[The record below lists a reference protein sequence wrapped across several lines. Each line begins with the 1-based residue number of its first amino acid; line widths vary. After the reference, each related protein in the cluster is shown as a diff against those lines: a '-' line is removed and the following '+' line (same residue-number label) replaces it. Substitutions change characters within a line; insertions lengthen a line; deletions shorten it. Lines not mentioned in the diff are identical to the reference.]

1 MKVKLKKHKK
11 SPAPLVAEQVSKRP
25 KIMNNLYSSIEE
37 IQEIT
42 DFSKA
47 CALLRTE
54 KWICLRIFAHK
65 NILTFLLCRFE

>member
-1 MKVKLKKHKK
+1 MKVKLKKRKK
-11 SPAPLVAEQVSKRP
+11 APAPLVAEQVSERP
-25 KIMNNLYSSIEE
+25 KIMNNLYSYVKE

-42 DFSKA
+42 DFSKV
-47 CALLRTE
+47 CTLLKTE